1 MFRSFNEKIDSN
13 IERLSELALIERMD
27 RQDKTIIQGY
37 LVNETEKAA
46 QFNIECFQGKFRT
59 IWLPKSVIT
68 FYQNTFDKRIYDIII
83 PTWLAKSKKLF

>member
-1 MFRSFNEKIDSN
+1 MYEDRNELFE
-13 IERLSELALIERMD
+13 IETLVGF
-27 RQDKTIIQGY
+27 KTACQGY

-59 IWLPKSVIT
+59 IWLPKSAIT